1 MNKEL
6 TQLRAEIDEI
16 DAQIKNLLV
25 ERMQTVLKIGQNKK
39 QNCLNVYDSTREQAV
54 LEKVTQGLS
63 GAQRNYVYNV
73 YLEIIKNSK
82 NIQK

>member
-25 ERMQTVLKIGQNKK
+25 KRMQTVLKIGQNKK
-39 QNCLNVYDSTREQAV
+39 QNCLNVQDSTREQAV

-63 GAQRNYVYNV
+63 GAQRKYVYNV

>member
-6 TQLRAEIDEI
+6 TELRAEIDEI

-25 ERMQTVLKIGQNKK
+25 KRMQTVLKIGQNKK
-39 QNCLNVYDSTREQAV
+39 QNCLNVYDSAREQAV
-54 LEKVTQGLS
+54 LEKVTQGLNDE
-63 GAQRNYVYNV
+63 QREYVYNV

-82 NIQK
+82 NIQN